1 MDTKSLTVIE
11 PEPVSKSPDVRVL
24 LAEWHSHLS
33 LLVRTGEIQ
42 EATARTYRIGVDRF
56 MSWLASRTTIGTE
69 VIREWIADLKGQN
82 RTPNTVAVWL
92 SGVRAFFSWCVRNRK
107 LSFNPAEGVRG
118 IMRASTATMHR
129 REALTDSEVLN
140 VLDAIDRESAI
151 GKRDLSLIGIM
162 AYCGARQSDLFRAD
176 LEDLK
181 PIDKGFKLFVRG
193 KGRIESD
200 EVLMLVHPQLIE
212 FVRKYLVVRGNES
225 GPLFLS
231 FSHRNRNE
239 RLSLRGMR
247 LIVKNYFRQAGV
259 IGTKSTH
266 SIRHAAASNSLRH
279 GAPLEKVKT
288 MLRHASMDT
297 TMIYIHELDRET
309 NPGEAFIDY
318 GKRD

>member
-1 MDTKSLTVIE
+1 MDSKSLTVIE
-11 PEPVSKSPDVRVL
+11 PESVTKSPDVRLL

-42 EATARTYRIGVDRF
+42 ETTSRTYRIGVDRF
-56 MSWLASRTTIGTE
+56 MSWFSSRTAIGTE
-69 VIREWIADLKGQN
+69 VIRQWIADMREQN
-82 RTPNTVAVWL
+82 RTPNTIAVWL

-118 IMRASTATMHR
+118 IKRLSTSTMHK
-129 REALTDSEVLN
+129 REALTDSEVVSVLN
-140 VLDAIDRESAI
+140 AIDRETAI
-151 GKRDLSLIGIM
+151 GKRDIALIGIM

-181 PIDKGFKLFVRG
+181 PIDNGFKLFVRG

-212 FVRKYLVVRGNES
+212 FVRNYLVVRGNES

-239 RLSLRGMR
+239 RLSMRGMR
-247 LIVKNYFRQAGV
+247 QIVKSYYGKAGV
-259 IGTKSTH
+259 IGKKSVH
-266 SIRHAAASNSLRH
+266 SLRHAAASNSLRH
-279 GAPLEKVKT
+279 GAPLEKVKS
-288 MLRHASMDT
+288 MLRHASLET
-297 TMIYIHELDRET
+297 TMIYIHEIDRES
-309 NPGEAFIDY
+309 NPAEAFIDY